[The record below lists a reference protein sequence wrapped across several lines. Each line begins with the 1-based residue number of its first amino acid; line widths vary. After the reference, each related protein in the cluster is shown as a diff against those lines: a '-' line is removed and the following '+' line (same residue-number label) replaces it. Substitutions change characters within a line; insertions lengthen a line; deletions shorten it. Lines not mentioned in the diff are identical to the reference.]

1 MRPVISR
8 RIHSRLALTAIV
20 LCLLLAACA
29 SSSVTPRATPSP
41 TATSLTCA
49 IRNPVSAPAIT
60 SPGLQTTIPVPGHP
74 FASVASPSGQWIF
87 VSLDSDQLGLGH
99 IAVLQRSGASV
110 RLTHLIAV
118 PNSPSGLA
126 LTHDG
131 RVLIVADYSSVT
143 VLDAARAEAGAA
155 NAVLGSIATGPQA
168 GTLQVA
174 VSPDDHYVF
183 ATNEYSRESMMVIDL
198 RDALSNG
205 FLPAAM
211 VGVVSLGYWPLGM
224 ALAPDG
230 RSLYVTSYASQEAV
244 SLYGRSALGVGAGTH
259 AVGTLSMVDI
269 ARAEQESTNA
279 VVGQALAG
287 CGPVRVALSATGDV
301 AWVTAQVSNALLA
314 FSTAKLRS
322 DPQHALLATVPVGP
336 DPTGLLLVNGGADV
350 LVANSN
356 RATGGA
362 SPETLSVVN
371 TQRALAG
378 QPAVTGSIPVG
389 AWPRELAADG
399 HLAILTNFTS
409 DSISLIDTT
418 KLP

>member
-8 RIHSRLALTAIV
+8 RTHSPLGLTAIIP
-20 LCLLLAACA
+20 CLLLAACA
-29 SSSVTPRATPSP
+29 TSTTPRTTPTV
-41 TATSLTCA
+41 TATTLKCA
-49 IRNPVSAPAIT
+49 ISKPVSAPTIT
-60 SPGLQTTIPVPGHP
+60 SPGLQTTVSVPDHP

-87 VSLDSDQLGLGH
+87 VSLDSDQLGPGH
-99 IAVLQRSGASV
+99 IAVLQRNSAGA

-118 PNSPSGLA
+118 PNTPSGLA

-131 RVLIVADYSSVT
+131 GMLIVADYSTIT
-143 VLDAARAEAGAA
+143 VLDTARAEAGAA

-168 GTLQVA
+168 GTLQVV

-205 FLPAAM
+205 FLPAAV
-211 VGVVSLGYWPLGM
+211 VGMVSLDYWPLGM
-224 ALAPDG
+224 AFSPDG
-230 RSLYVTSYASQEAV
+230 RSLYVTSYASQEAI
-244 SLYGRSALGVGAGTH
+244 SLYGWSALGASAGTH
-259 AVGTLSMVDI
+259 AVGTLSVVDV
-269 ARAEQESTNA
+269 AQAEQKSTNT
-279 VVGQALAG
+279 VIDRALAG
-287 CGPVRVALSATGDV
+287 CGPVRVALSPAGDV

-356 RATGGA
+356 RVTGGT
-362 SPETLSVVN
+362 SSETLSVVS

-378 QPAVTGSIPVG
+378 QTAVTGSIPVG
-389 AWPRELAADG
+389 AWPRELAPDG
-399 HLAILTNFTS
+399 NLAILTNFTS
-409 DSISLIDTT
+409 NSISLIDTT